1 MFLSDISLKRPIA
14 MTVVL
19 LVLALFGFL
28 AWRTAG
34 VDLVPL
40 VDVPYVTVTVVYPGA
55 TPEEIE
61 TAAGMVQEAAHPDAH
76 IIFGASIDETMDDEM
91 RVVVVATGFD
101 EDPKSAQG
109 AEKKPAVPTQA
120 SAGIQGTDAATLQDS
135 VEDAYKDLL
144 SIFNR
149 K

>member
-61 TAAGMVQEAAHPDAH
+61 TLRAA
-76 IIFGASIDETMDDEM
+76 
-91 RVVVVATGFD
+91 
-101 EDPKSAQG
+101 
-109 AEKKPAVPTQA
+109 AEKKGD
-120 SAGIQGTDAATLQDS
+120 AG
-135 VEDAYKDLL
+135 K
-144 SIFNR
+144 
-149 K
+149 

>member
-61 TAAGMVQEAAHPDAH
+61 TA
-76 IIFGASIDETMDDEM
+76 
-91 RVVVVATGFD
+91 VVR
-101 EDPKSAQG
+101 K
-109 AEKKPAVPTQA
+109 
-120 SAGIQGTDAATLQDS
+120 I
-135 VEDAYKDLL
+135 EDAVSQVDGLKHMTATCANNFCQQPEHDRRSWQLYRPPGLWFRHGKRSRRSFPL
-144 SIFNR
+144 R
-149 K
+149 QYR